1 MIRDSHPRAP
11 SDVHLIVLG
20 MLPRAG
26 GRRVLDAA
34 AGDGSVSRRMTEM
47 GFQVISADLHFAHP
61 PEVPSPIEIDL
72 NETLP
77 FPDEHFDAIVSI
89 ETIEHLEN
97 PWRFMRELARVC
109 RVGGFVIVSS
119 PNVQN
124 AESRLR
130 MALMGRLAWFGPSVV
145 SPLGHITPIFDFL
158 LDKMADRAG
167 LIKDQVRFSRTR
179 VPMTG
184 LHVPIHTSFLGE
196 CRISRFRR
204 VGAMPSKRITQ

>member
-1 MIRDSHPRAP
+1 MDRELAPVNQTPPYVMTLAAAGRRSPGRGIDSRDELTCAARRTITNARRERASNDSRFHPRAP

-109 RVGGFVIVSS
+109 RVGGFVI
-119 PNVQN
+119 
-124 AESRLR
+124 
-130 MALMGRLAWFGPSVV
+130 
-145 SPLGHITPIFDFL
+145 
-158 LDKMADRAG
+158 
-167 LIKDQVRFSRTR
+167 IK
-179 VPMTG
+179 P
-184 LHVPIHTSFLGE
+184 
-196 CRISRFRR
+196 
-204 VGAMPSKRITQ
+204 KRPER